1 MARGAQSGRIHL
13 HQRNT
18 DDVSEVIHADIAI
31 TAEHAEEINATT
43 KKKRW
48 TTRHAGNIGTEF
60 VISTDGG

>member
-18 DDVSEVIHADIAI
+18 DDVSKLIHADIAI

-43 KKKRW
+43 KKRW
-48 TTRHAGNIGTEF
+48 TTRLARNIGIEF
-60 VISTDGG
+60 VISIVGG